1 MKKTLRIIVL
11 LFVSLG
17 LVSCKSPTQK
27 ALEEAQKRLD
37 EQKIRAKEASD
48 AYDDFVETYKD
59 YQETKKKLGYDN

>member
-17 LVSCKSPTQK
+17 LVSCKSPTQT